1 MGQPPA
7 RSKLTRKQTK
17 AYAEAK
23 DDKPKDETE
32 AEAKVEAAAKE
43 EDKVETAE
51 KSETVVE
58 AMPKVKESI
67 NEDAGE
73 AIAQGSTAEA
83 MGMEPPSK
91 AVIEAA
97 ATPPSTVESP
107 ASLPGPKDVPTGDPG
122 DPAPAPGRV
131 PPGDSRSL
139 RWGNLFALIYRHG
152 TFLITRSGTVGRR
165 GVWKVVEYP
174 TTAAASNGYAKEAS
188 RFVSEGFTDY
198 RE

>member
-7 RSKLTRKQTK
+7 RSKITRKQTK

-23 DDKPKDETE
+23 DDKAKD
-32 AEAKVEAAAKE
+32 EAKVEEAVKA
-43 EDKVETAE
+43 EDKAEAAE
-51 KSETVVE
+51 KSETSNVLPPEANVEIPAEAVAE
-58 AMPKVKESI
+58 AMTK
-67 NEDAGE
+67 
-73 AIAQGSTAEA
+73 GSTAEA
-83 MGMEPPSK
+83 MGMAPPSK
-91 AVIEAA
+91 ELIEAA
-97 ATPPSTVESP
+97 ATPPSTVENP
-107 ASLPGPKDVPTGDPG
+107 ASLPAPKDVPTGDPG

-139 RWGNLFALIYRHG
+139 RYGNLFALIYRHG

-174 TTAAASNGYAKEAS
+174 TTASASNGYAKEAS